1 MAVAGDAWAD
11 RAGGTSGALWGL
23 LLRSWSTE
31 LSDNG
36 KMEDGAVVRGGR
48 RALDSVTTLGGAKPG
63 DKTLVD
69 AFVPF
74 VETLE
79 RAFASGKTLADAWNN
94 AAETAKA
101 AADATAPLVPKLGR
115 ARPLA
120 EKSIGHADAGAIS
133 LALVAKTVGRKLS

>member
-23 LLRSWSTE
+23 LLRSWSAE

-36 KMEDGAVVRGGR
+36 NIDDGAVVRGGR
-48 RALDSVTTLGGAKPG
+48 RALDAVTTLGRAKPG

-74 VETLE
+74 METLE
-79 RAFASGKTLADAWNN
+79 NAFASGKPLADAWKQ
-94 AAETAKA
+94 AAEVAKVA
-101 AADATAPLVPKLGR
+101 AEATAPLTRNSVGQDRWQKR
-115 ARPLA
+115 ALA
-120 EKSIGHADAGAIS
+120 IPTQAPFHWLWSQKSSA
-133 LALVAKTVGRKLS
+133 RN

>member
-1 MAVAGDAWAD
+1 D

-23 LLRSWSTE
+23 LLRSWSAE

-36 KMEDGAVVRGGR
+36 SIEDGAVVRGGR
-48 RALDSVTTLGGAKPG
+48 RALDAVTTLGRAKPG

-79 RAFASGKTLADAWNN
+79 NEFAAGVQLADAWNK
-94 AAETAKA
+94 AADIAKA
-101 AADATAPLVPKLGR
+101 AAEATAPLAPKLGR

-120 EKSIGHADAGAIS
+120 DKSSGHPDAGAIS
-133 LALVAKTVGRKLS
+133 LALVAKTIGRKLKG